1 MKRNYA
7 TIGDFG
13 SCLLVNNQYGYD
25 VCMFDGIDK
34 AFAKGPGP
42 IQDLG
47 PGAPNCQAFLAE
59 QCAIDWNANCEIFY
73 RTHNDSNQRWYPNS
87 NQAGS
92 CQAPGLLGDSLLRN
106 AAEIRFFDGS
116 STGKYREPLDP
127 TNYSS
132 PIITKFS
139 QKRQLEFEN
148 LTRNFDKNLID
159 SDSIM
164 CRLLQRPKPFL
175 DLLEHIY
182 KHVLKNINNQDDYI
196 EQWDIRGTRT
206 WEALCMLF
214 EYSKPLC
221 PFN

>member
-1 MKRNYA
+1 MRKNYA
-7 TIGDFG
+7 TIGEFG

-42 IQDLG
+42 IDELG

-59 QCAIDWNANCEIFY
+59 QCSINWNENCEIFY
-73 RTHNDSNQRWYPNS
+73 RTHNDSNQRWLPNT

-92 CQAPGLLGDSLLRN
+92 CLAPSLLGDSLLRSS
-106 AAEIRFFDGS
+106 AEIRFFDAS
-116 STGKYREPLDP
+116 SSGTYTEPLDY

-132 PIITKFS
+132 PMITKFS

-148 LTRNFDKNLID
+148 FTTNFNKNTID
-159 SDSIM
+159 SDAIM
-164 CRLLQRPKPFL
+164 CRILQNPKPFL
-175 DLLEHIY
+175 ELLYHIY
-182 KHVLKNINNQDDYI
+182 QHVLNNIENGKVNDI
-196 EQWDIRGTRT
+196 HDIRGTRT
-206 WEALCMLF
+206 WDSLCMLF
-214 EYSKPLC
+214 EYSGQQC